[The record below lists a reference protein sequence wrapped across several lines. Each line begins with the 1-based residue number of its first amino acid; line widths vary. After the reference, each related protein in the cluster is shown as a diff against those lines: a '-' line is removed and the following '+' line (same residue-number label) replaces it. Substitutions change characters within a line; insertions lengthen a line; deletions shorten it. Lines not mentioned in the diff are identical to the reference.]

1 MTISDSTTTA
11 SVTGRR
17 VSTSP
22 ADGTGRR
29 GVATAIGLGAV
40 GAAVVNG
47 LIAAIARG
55 PLDASSDFQPL
66 TPGAFV
72 FWSIVGA
79 VVGALGWSLIQ
90 RRAQDPA
97 RLLRVLVPAVLVLSL
112 VPDVAIWVQ
121 GSMTGINST
130 GVLALMAMH
139 VATAAVLVP
148 VFQRFI
154 R

>member
-1 MTISDSTTTA
+1 MTISDSTTTTTTR
-11 SVTGRR
+11 SR
-17 VSTSP
+17 VGTSP
-22 ADGTGRR
+22 ATGTGRR
-29 GVATAIGLGAV
+29 GVATDIGLGAV
-40 GAAVVNG
+40 GTAVVNG

-72 FWSIVGA
+72 FWSVIGA

-90 RRAQDPA
+90 RRAQNPA
-97 RLLRVLVPAVLVLSL
+97 RLLRVLVPTVLVLSL
-112 VPDVAIWVQ
+112 VPDVAIWAQ
-121 GSMTGINST
+121 DSMTGINTT

-148 VFQRFI
+148 VFKRFL

>member
-1 MTISDSTTTA
+1 MTTSNSTTTA
-11 SVTGRR
+11 SATGRQL
-17 VSTSP
+17 STSP
-22 ADGTGRR
+22 TTGTGGR
-29 GVATAIGLGAV
+29 GVATAIALGAV

-47 LIAAIARG
+47 LIAAVARG

-72 FWSIVGA
+72 FWSIIGA
-79 VVGALGWSLIQ
+79 VIGGLGWALIQ

-97 RLLRVLVPAVLVLSL
+97 RLLRVLVPTVLVLSL

-121 GSMTGINST
+121 DSMTGINST

-148 VFQRFI
+148 VFKRFI